1 MPTEKIADNGRQEY
15 IILSDIFLIL
25 NRKTFNGVFFR
36 RKKKFLLLH
45 ISRLVMIIDN
55 IAI

>member
-1 MPTEKIADNGRQEY
+1 MADKN